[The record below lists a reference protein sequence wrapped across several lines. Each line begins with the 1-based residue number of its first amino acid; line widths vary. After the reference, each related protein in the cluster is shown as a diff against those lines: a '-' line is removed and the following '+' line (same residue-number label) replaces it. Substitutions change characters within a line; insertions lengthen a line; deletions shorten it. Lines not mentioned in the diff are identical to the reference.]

1 MKFKNFSILFFCIF
15 IILSCKNND
24 SISFN
29 FCQENLI
36 ITESEICYSLENNS
50 NKTYVFYIS
59 KFLKTVIKDQNEND
73 AKIIGPIFISRKP
86 TTSELNSAG
95 IKLKNDSALM
105 KKLNEEELKVNIIG
119 AMMYKNQKLN
129 RIILKPNEKAEF
141 TREIIFSKNQLTES
155 GSYYSLNKK
164 NNYKIQTEIEIDS
177 SKIKEFLTKKDIDS
191 LKKNNIIIFH
201 GKLKTKKQNLEL

>member
-129 RIILKPNEKAEF
+129 RIILKPVSYTHLDVYKRQILPITEKVFAKGGLLWTKCRKEN
-141 TREIIFSKNQLTES
+141 RPEQNIFST
-155 GSYYSLNKK
+155 
-164 NNYKIQTEIEIDS
+164 D
-177 SKIKEFLTKKDIDS
+177 
-191 LKKNNIIIFH
+191 
-201 GKLKTKKQNLEL
+201 